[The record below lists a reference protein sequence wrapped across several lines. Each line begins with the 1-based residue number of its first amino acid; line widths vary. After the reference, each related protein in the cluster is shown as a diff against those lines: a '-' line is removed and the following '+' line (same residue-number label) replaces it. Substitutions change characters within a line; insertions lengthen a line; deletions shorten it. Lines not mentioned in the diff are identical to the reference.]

1 VSVRHK
7 GEGRIVGSWVMG
19 KEKSDTPHKRAG
31 TAFDGRLDRHKI
43 HDKGK

>member
-1 VSVRHK
+1 MRHK

-31 TAFDGRLDRHKI
+31 TAFDGRLNGRLI
-43 HDKGK
+43 YNKGT